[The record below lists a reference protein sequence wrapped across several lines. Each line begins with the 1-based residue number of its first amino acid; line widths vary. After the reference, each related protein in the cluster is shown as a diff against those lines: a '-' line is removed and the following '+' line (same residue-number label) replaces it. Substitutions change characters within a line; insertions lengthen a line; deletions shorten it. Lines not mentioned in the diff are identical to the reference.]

1 MMLVFAAVD
10 NKQSFLFFKFCFCF
24 QFFFNYFSLII
35 FVFLSKF
42 FVIIFSFFPVC
53 SGKQNTYFATFC
65 KHLTLSLV
73 VFHFRLAINLTFC

>member
-10 NKQSFLFFKFCFCF
+10 NKVFYFLNFAFVFS
-24 QFFFNYFSLII
+24 FFNYFSLII

>member
-10 NKQSFLFFKFCFCF
+10 NKQSFLLFKFCFYF
-24 QFFFNYFSLII
+24 QFFSLII
-35 FVFLSKF
+35 FVFLSKY

-73 VFHFRLAINLTFC
+73 VFTSDLPLI